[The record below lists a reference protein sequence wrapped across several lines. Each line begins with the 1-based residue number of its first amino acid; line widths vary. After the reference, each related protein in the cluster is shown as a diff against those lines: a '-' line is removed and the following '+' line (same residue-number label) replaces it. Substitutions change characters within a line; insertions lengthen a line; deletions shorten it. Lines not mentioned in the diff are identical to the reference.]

1 MIQQP
6 DESATMTTVTSTK
19 QTAAA
24 LLRHRR
30 KHVDPQERL
39 RILGQ
44 LIELY
49 DTLLP
54 EDDGTAREV
63 RRALLLTLEDA
74 PQILAEERVS
84 QFLAEHIEPE
94 DFADFPWH
102 APDAVI
108 AYCDMLYSFRF
119 GSNAMVSHVPVLE
132 QNLLRYA
139 LQQYEQREAYE
150 QMFQLLRLAP
160 ASPALTDIELKRLR
174 NRTYLY
180 EMRRVRRNR
189 RWLYAYLTVQVVLVV
204 LVFPLLFIAAEN
216 GMLRRLLEVG
226 AQVDLPHEATRS
238 FTYTEGLYWSL
249 ITAASIGYGDITSQT
264 SIGKAIAAILGI
276 LGVITVGVIAGL
288 ILNWISPRSID

>member
-1 MIQQP
+1 
-6 DESATMTTVTSTK
+6 MTTITSTK
-19 QTAAA
+19 QTVAA

-39 RILGQ
+39 RILEQ
-44 LIELY
+44 LIDLY
-49 DTLLP
+49 ATLP
-54 EDDGTAREV
+54 PHDDGAAREV
-63 RRALLLTLEDA
+63 RRAFLLTLEDV

-84 QFLAEHIEPE
+84 RFLAEHIEPE

-119 GSNAMVSHVPVLE
+119 RSDAMAAHVHVLE

-139 LQQYEQREAYE
+139 LQQYEQRGAYE

-189 RWLYAYLTVQVVLVV
+189 RWLYGYLIVQVVLIV

-216 GMLRRLLEVG
+216 GTLQRLLEVG
-226 AQVDLPHEATRS
+226 TQVDLPREASRS
-238 FTYTEGLYWSL
+238 FSYTEGLYWSL
-249 ITAASIGYGDITSQT
+249 ITAASIGYGDITPQT
-264 SIGKAIAAILGI
+264 SIGKGIAAALGI
-276 LGVITVGVIAGL
+276 MGVTRLVLLLA
-288 ILNWISPRSID
+288 SS